1 MKVKERLEIHNELVR
16 SKMINEALWSFSIL
30 AAISVALISFRAI
43 QFGLTL
49 SFFVQIPIAI
59 GVWFTY
65 YNRDKF
71 STKFKT
77 YKLIASLIV
86 ILTVGM
92 YNFSL
97 LASTKHYLILLPVIC
112 SFLLPPKSTIKVFL
126 ILLFI
131 YASFGLAYVK
141 GWLKITFNPAEFISD
156 PSTWIIDIFLIS
168 GAAFIILQI
177 VKQYYQLLNE
187 QYDIISKKNE
197 EIRDKEETQRVLFE
211 SMNESVLL
219 IKDDLIIDYNAE
231 AGRFFGQRLDR
242 NKEIHILSLFP
253 KTQSNGK
260 ESKQIWENKLLE
272 LEKGNKPNFSVTL
285 NRSSEMASICE
296 VGLNLLELKHENYIQ
311 VIMKDITQRKKR
323 EDELRQYRI
332 ELEKRTLEL
341 QSINEDLKKSNRKLQ
356 EKNIDLENALDTL
369 NKAKVQL
376 IESEKM
382 ASIGILTAG
391 VAHEINNP
399 LNFIKSGLY
408 GIESLIE
415 DEEMIDSKALKNEI
429 NSITS
434 KMNIGVEKVAEIVKS
449 LNHFSRNN
457 QTEFQPCSLNKI
469 LTNCLSILNHELKN
483 KVAVKQSF
491 LENDIELFG
500 NESKLHQVF
509 LNLMLNSI
517 QSIEKT
523 GEIEIKSRRYKEEA
537 IISISD
543 TGKGIPES
551 VKSKIFDPFFTTKP
565 AGQGTGLGLSIV
577 LQIVKDHKGDINF
590 ASSPGDGTTATIILP
605 AIRKENA

>member
-1 MKVKERLEIHNELVR
+1 
-16 SKMINEALWSFSIL
+16 
-30 AAISVALISFRAI
+30 
-43 QFGLTL
+43 
-49 SFFVQIPIAI
+49 
-59 GVWFTY
+59 
-65 YNRDKF
+65 
-71 STKFKT
+71 
-77 YKLIASLIV
+77 
-86 ILTVGM
+86 M

-311 VIMKDITQRKKR
+311 VIMKDKKKKKKR